1 MEEIE
6 AKKIKLEMIEKS
18 AEQFKHLNDDNKMF
32 ILGYMIGIEQERQK
46 GDGQPQTAE
55 EVHR

>member
-32 ILGYMIGIEQERQK
+32 ILGYMIGIEQKRQK
-46 GDGQPQTAE
+46 GDGQPQTA
-55 EVHR
+55 